1 MHNRTPTSTH
11 ITAFVDLIQINL
23 CDLILQKASENLF
36 SELRPMIEEGK
47 DKLEWT
53 RQVMMMM
60 IMMMVMLMIMIA
72 VSLQK
77 MAILMMLPVK

>member
-1 MHNRTPTSTH
+1 
-11 ITAFVDLIQINL
+11 
-23 CDLILQKASENLF
+23 
-36 SELRPMIEEGK
+36 MIEEGK

-60 IMMMVMLMIMIA
+60 KMMMVMMMIMIA

-77 MAILMMLPVK
+77 MAIVMMLPVKGANSHNPG

>member
-1 MHNRTPTSTH
+1 
-11 ITAFVDLIQINL
+11 
-23 CDLILQKASENLF
+23 
-36 SELRPMIEEGK
+36 MIEEGK

-60 IMMMVMLMIMIA
+60 KMMMVMMMIMIA

-77 MAILMMLPVK
+77 MAILMMLPVKGANSQNPG